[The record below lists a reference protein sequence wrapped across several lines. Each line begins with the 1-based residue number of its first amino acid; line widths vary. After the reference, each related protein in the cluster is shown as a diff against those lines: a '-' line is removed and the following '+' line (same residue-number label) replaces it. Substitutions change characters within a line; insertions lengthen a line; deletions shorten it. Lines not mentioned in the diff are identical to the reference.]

1 MAKAKAKEPSKDCP
15 VCGGAQAA
23 HTWDE
28 SKECSR
34 LHLMG
39 RAAGALERIAAALE
53 LANMPRVECVS
64 CATGG
69 EHVPVPGD
77 CDSDETYIPE
87 GACADLY
94 KK

>member
-1 MAKAKAKEPSKDCP
+1 MPKAGKKKPPEDCP

-28 SKECSR
+28 AKECSR

-39 RAAGALERIAAALE
+39 RAAAALERIAAALE
-53 LANMPRVECVS
+53 LANMPRVECIS

-69 EHVPVPGD
+69 EYGRE
-77 CDSDETYIPE
+77 CQE
-87 GACADLY
+87 GCRNY
-94 KK
+94 VRKV